1 MKWGI
6 CKWCQK
12 FFSVDTPVNF
22 RNHLTKM
29 HKEALPTI
37 LNESSKQ
44 LMRNILHLDEN
55 NEPIDK
61 EDKPPKPEPLSPRIQ
76 QCSPTTMNK
85 FKTQVTELLLS
96 LGCAENAVKNIQLS
110 NLITVKKIYIF
121 IKNSPIFWKIY
132 NYLQ

>member
-1 MKWGI
+1 
-6 CKWCQK
+6 
-12 FFSVDTPVNF
+12 
-22 RNHLTKM
+22 M
-29 HKEALPTI
+29 HKEALPSMI
-37 LNESSKQ
+37 NESSKQ

-55 NEPIDK
+55 NQPIDT
-61 EDKPPKPEPLSPRIQ
+61 EDKLKKPEPLSPRIQ

-96 LGCAENAVKNIQLS
+96 LGCSDNAVKNIQLS
-110 NLITVKKIYIF
+110 NLITVKKICIF